1 MLSQLQTSW
10 PTDGA
15 HHIPSPASSCCLVLF
30 RFLVFPP
37 LITLTVDVD
46 LLGSYGSCIVHGVF
60 LPKAART
67 SWGCLS
73 QCWSHWSPGHPQA
86 GAGPCVI
93 PQPVPKL
100 LVQGSVGFWQIPAAS
115 SPFGHNLLLKTL
127 CFMAPSSQ
135 LVFGVFVLELLHHQ
149 RPNPA
154 LSSHMCLILQAQ
166 VFLGFIA
173 FWICLHFC
181 ILACGSGSLPV
192 PDGAAACAGQRCP
205 L

>member
-1 MLSQLQTSW
+1 MLTCLA
-10 PTDGA
+10 PMGV
-15 HHIPSPASSCCLVLF
+15 ASSTACSS
-30 RFLVFPP
+30 P
-37 LITLTVDVD
+37 
-46 LLGSYGSCIVHGVF
+46 
-60 LPKAART
+60 

-73 QCWSHWSPGHPQA
+73 QCWFHWSPGHPQA

-115 SPFGHNLLLKTL
+115 SPFGHNLLLNTL

-149 RPNPA
+149 RPNPV

-173 FWICLHFC
+173 FWICPHFC

-192 PDGAAACAGQRCP
+192 PDGAAACAGQRC
-205 L
+205 LL